1 MGQKASISEGGKM
14 SQKSIASF
22 FGKPASKKVV
32 EGEKGGE
39 GVENGAKTKKDTAA
53 SGNANDGAKKIQD
66 DVKQTRVEEE
76 AGKENSKNGANTGG
90 VAAAAATNGGPLPL
104 DAEGLPPL
112 RKTAVNPA
120 FKRKSSSEDA
130 GSLKKLP
137 KTEDSGQKENLK
149 GKENDQKKNTKP
161 EKEVKHKP
169 EKEVKHK
176 PDKPEKAAVE
186 DNEEPMEVESPVK
199 SSKKK
204 KKCVI
209 DSDSEEEAPKNTK
222 KKKAITSDSEEE
234 SPVKKKALVKS

>member
-32 EGEKGGE
+32 EGEKGGK

-66 DVKQTRVEEE
+66 DVKHTSVEE

-90 VAAAAATNGGPLPL
+90 GAAAAATNGGPLPL

-112 RKTAVNPA
+112 RKTAMNPA
-120 FKRKSSSEDA
+120 FKRKSSSDDA
-130 GSLKKLP
+130 GLLKKLP
-137 KTEDSGQKENLK
+137 KTEDSGLKENLK

-161 EKEVKHKP
+161 EKEVKHKA

-176 PDKPEKAAVE
+176 PDKPEKAAV
-186 DNEEPMEVESPVK
+186 
-199 SSKKK
+199 
-204 KKCVI
+204 
-209 DSDSEEEAPKNTK
+209 
-222 KKKAITSDSEEE
+222 
-234 SPVKKKALVKS
+234 